1 MKRTMKNLTGEERRK
16 VTIDAV
22 LQLAAERNPEEI
34 TTAAI
39 AGKMKLTQGALFRH
53 FPSKNALWES
63 VMQWVDINL
72 MRTIDEAVGHRSS
85 VEALERMFLAH
96 VDFVNRR
103 PGVPRILFA
112 ELQKPDA
119 TPAKT
124 IAGLLLKKYAKRL
137 ESLLEQ
143 GIEAG
148 VLDPGMDV
156 KAASGMFIG
165 TVQGLV
171 MQSMIAGK
179 KDIDIND
186 AGNVFRVFLRG
197 ITKR

>member
-53 FPSKNALWES
+53 FPSKDALWES

-72 MRTIDEAVGHRSS
+72 MRTIDEAVGHRSP

-96 VDFVNRR
+96 IDFVNRR

-124 IAGLLLKKYAKRL
+124 IAGLLLKRYAKRL
-137 ESLLEQ
+137 DSLLEQ

-148 VLDPGMDV
+148 VLDPCMDV

-179 KDIDIND
+179 KDIDMND
-186 AGNVFRVFLRG
+186 ARKVFRVFLRG
-197 ITKR
+197 ITKC